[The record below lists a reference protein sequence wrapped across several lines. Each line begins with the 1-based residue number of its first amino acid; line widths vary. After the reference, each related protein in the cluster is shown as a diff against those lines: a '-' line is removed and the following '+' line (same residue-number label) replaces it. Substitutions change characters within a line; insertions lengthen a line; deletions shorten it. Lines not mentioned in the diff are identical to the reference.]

1 MCPGMVAGDLEPES
15 GDQHQPETRKGTGPP
30 VALSVTR
37 LILTGWPRN
46 HPASAPMD
54 VWRQPEEEQQDDA
67 GDVERQAE
75 GIDGVRRKEL
85 SQKCS

>member
-37 LILTGWPRN
+37 LILTG
-46 HPASAPMD
+46 
-54 VWRQPEEEQQDDA
+54 
-67 GDVERQAE
+67 
-75 GIDGVRRKEL
+75 
-85 SQKCS
+85 